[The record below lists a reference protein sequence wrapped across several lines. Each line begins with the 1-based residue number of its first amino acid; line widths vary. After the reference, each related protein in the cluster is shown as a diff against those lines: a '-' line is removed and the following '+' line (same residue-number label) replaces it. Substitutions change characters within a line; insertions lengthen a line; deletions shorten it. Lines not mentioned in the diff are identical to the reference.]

1 MERVGLVE
9 TGNVGI
15 YDLIL
20 TSGKKVVVAD
30 NNSFVKVYLN
40 NKLIKTLTEKTTF
53 LSE

>member
-1 MERVGLVE
+1 MERVGEVQ

-15 YDLIL
+15 YDIIL

-40 NKLIKTLTEKTTF
+40 KKLLKTLTEKTSF

>member
-1 MERVGLVE
+1 
-9 TGNVGI
+9 VGI

-30 NNSFVKVYLN
+30 NNSFVKVYQN
-40 NKLIKTLTEKTTF
+40 GKLVKTLGEKTAF